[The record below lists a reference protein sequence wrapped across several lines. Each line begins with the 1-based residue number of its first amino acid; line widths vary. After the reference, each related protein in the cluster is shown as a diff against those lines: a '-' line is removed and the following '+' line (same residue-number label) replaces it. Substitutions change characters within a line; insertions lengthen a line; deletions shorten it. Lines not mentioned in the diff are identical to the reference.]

1 MTVAQGYHN
10 LIPVT
15 NLSPPVDTTQ
25 PYDASTLAGK
35 TVLITGGAL
44 GLGAAFAREWASH
57 GANVIVGDINPS
69 AGEALVA
76 ELRAEYPKRRGG
88 GAGEGEGGKGGS
100 HHFVTCD
107 VTSWESQVSFFKEG
121 ARLSPNGAI
130 DVVVA
135 NAGVNEPGANGRFE
149 MPLASR
155 SDPDAPREPS
165 TKIIDVNITGLS
177 YTTHLALFWLPRNGS
192 STGAG
197 AGGSPRDRCL
207 LLVGSVA
214 GVGHF
219 PGQAPY
225 TMSKHAVTGLFRAM
239 RGTAYMR
246 HRVRMN
252 MVCPYFVSGS
262 QMFPGA
268 AEAALLGGGAG
279 GAQGRD
285 VVDAATRLVADEGV
299 VGRALLVG
307 PEVDALGL
315 IEEDE
320 EGETM
325 MVGKK
330 GGKVAAWDVYAEDYK
345 DCEAF
350 VWRWIRVLNTVEYVR
365 GWTGWIGDVFSILT
379 RPVRGVR

>member
-25 PYDASTLAGK
+25 PYDTSTLAGK

-57 GANVIVGDINPS
+57 GANVIVGDINPA

-76 ELRAEYPKRRGG
+76 ELRAAYPKRGGEGVEGG
-88 GAGEGEGGKGGS
+88 GGEGGGS

-107 VTSWESQVSFFKEG
+107 VTSWESQVNFFKDG
-121 ARLSPNGAI
+121 ARLSPSGVI

-149 MPLASR
+149 MPQASR
-155 SDPDAPREPS
+155 TDPDAPREPS
-165 TKIIDVNITGLS
+165 NKIIDVNITGLS
-177 YTTHLALFWLPRNGS
+177 YTTHLALFWLPRNGN
-192 STGAG
+192 G
-197 AGGSPRDRCL
+197 AGGSGSGSARDRCL

-315 IEEDE
+315 MEGGEE
-320 EGETM
+320 
-325 MVGKK
+325 GKK
-330 GGKVAAWDVYAEDYK
+330 GEKVAVWDVYAEDYK

-350 VWRWIRVLNTVEYVR
+350 VWRWIRVMNTVEYVR

-379 RPVRGVR
+379 RSVRGGR